1 MSLSSALSIAMSG
14 LTASQAGLSIVS
26 SNVANAGTA
35 GYVSQSLNLN
45 EYGTGGVGTGVQV
58 AGITRALDT
67 YVQSQLRTETS
78 GDGYADQM
86 SSVLQQLQTVYGTP
100 GGQGTLETS
109 FSNLTTAVQ
118 GLQTNSGTFSAQ
130 SAVVTAAQ
138 NMAQELNSTTQ
149 GIQALRTNVQQDIA
163 TSVSTANA
171 AMTQIANLNTQL
183 QGLSPTDPSTATL
196 EDQRDTAINQLAQLV
211 DVRVSTTGNN
221 QVSIYTNSG
230 VQLVG
235 AQASTLS
242 FNGPATLGASNL
254 YSTNPTQN
262 GVGTITL
269 TSPSGATT
277 DMDATSGFSSGQ
289 IAADLQ
295 LRDTTLVQAQSQVD
309 QLAASMSS
317 ALSDTTTAG
326 TAVTAGTQTGFAL
339 DLTNMQPGN
348 TINLT
353 YTNSATG
360 TQQQLQ
366 IVAVG
371 SSSVLPLPTPS
382 SSSPNT
388 AVIGVNISG
397 GLGPSGMA
405 SIVSQLN
412 AALGGANLQFSNTPS
427 GSSTL
432 QVLNGTATG
441 SAVSSASATITTSS
455 LTSGS
460 AALPL
465 FTDGNALYTGAIN
478 SSGSQLTGYAG
489 RITVNPAVVANP
501 SSLTVY
507 STSPA
512 TASGDTTRA
521 NFINSQLTT
530 GSFTY
535 SPATGLGSSSTP
547 FTGTITS
554 YMQQFLG
561 LQGNSATNAQQLAQG
576 QDVVVNT
583 LQQSYNTATGVNM
596 DAQMSN
602 LISLQNA
609 YSANA
614 HVMAVVQSMF
624 TSLLQAV

>member
-78 GDGYADQM
+78 GDGFADQT
-86 SSVLQQLQTVYGTP
+86 SSVLQQLQNVYGTP
-100 GGQGTLETS
+100 GGQGTLETA

-118 GLQTNSGTFSAQ
+118 GLQANSGAASAQ
-130 SAVVTAAQ
+130 SAIVTAAQ
-138 NMAQELNSTTQ
+138 NMAQVLNSTTQ
-149 GIQALRTNVQQDIA
+149 GIQGLRTNVQQDIA
-163 TSVSTANA
+163 TSVSSANA
-171 AMTQIANLNTQL
+171 DMTQIANLNTQL
-183 QGLSPTDPSTATL
+183 QGLSPTDPSAATL
-196 EDQRDTAINQLAQLV
+196 EDQRDTAINQLAQLMGINV
-211 DVRVSTTGNN
+211 TTGGNN
-221 QVSIYTNSG
+221 QGSVYPNSG

-277 DMDATSGFSSGQ
+277 DMDATNGFSSGQ
-289 IAADLQ
+289 IAADLK

-339 DLTNMQPGN
+339 NLSNMQPGN

-353 YTNSATG
+353 YTNTATG

-366 IVAVG
+366 IVAVN

-382 SSSPNT
+382 STSPNT

-397 GLGPSGMA
+397 GLS

-412 AALGGANLQFSNTPS
+412 AALGGPNLQFSNPS
-427 GSSTL
+427 GSTL

-455 LTSGS
+455 LPSGS

-521 NFINSQLTT
+521 DFINSQLTT

-535 SPATGLGSSSTP
+535 SPVTGLGSSSTP

-576 QDVVVNT
+576 QDVVVK
-583 LQQSYNTATGVNM
+583 
-596 DAQMSN
+596 DR
-602 LISLQNA
+602 
-609 YSANA
+609 
-614 HVMAVVQSMF
+614 
-624 TSLLQAV
+624 

>member
-14 LTASQAGLSIVS
+14 LNANQAALAIVS
-26 SNVANAGTA
+26 SNVANASTP
-35 GYVSQSLNLN
+35 GYVSQSVNQV
-45 EYGTGGVGTGVQV
+45 EQGVGSLGTGVQV

-67 YVQSQLRTETS
+67 YVQNQLRTETS
-78 GDGYADQM
+78 GGGYADQI
-86 SSVLQQLQTVYGTP
+86 SNVLSQLQNVYGTP
-100 GGQGTLETS
+100 GSEGTLETA
-109 FSNLTTAVQ
+109 FSNLTSAVQ
-118 GLQTNSGTFSAQ
+118 GLSANSGAYSAQ

-138 NMAQELNSTTQ
+138 NMAQQLNTTTQ
-149 GIQALRTNVQQDIA
+149 GIQALRTNVQQDIG
-163 TSVSTANA
+163 TSVTSANTAMA
-171 AMTQIANLNTQL
+171 QIANLNTQL
-183 QGLSPTDPSTATL
+183 QGLTSSDPGAATL
-196 EDQRDTAINQLAQLV
+196 EDQRDTAISTLSQLM
-211 DVRVSTTGNN
+211 DIRVTTSGNN

-230 VQLVG
+230 IELVG
-235 AQASTLS
+235 AQASKLS
-242 FNGPATLGASNL
+242 FNGPAALNASNL

-269 TSPSGATT
+269 TSPSGATV
-277 DMDATSGFSSGQ
+277 DMDATNGFSSGQ
-289 IAADLQ
+289 IAADLK
-295 LRDTTLVQAQSQVD
+295 LRDSTLVQAQNQVD

-326 TAVTAGTQTGFAL
+326 TAVTSGTQAGFTL

-353 YTNSATG
+353 YTNTATN

-371 SSSVLPLPTPS
+371 TSSVLPLPTPS
-382 SSSPNT
+382 STSPNT
-388 AVIGVNISG
+388 AVIGVNVSG
-397 GLGPSGMA
+397 GMA

-412 AALGGANLQFSNTPS
+412 AALGGANLQFSNPS
-427 GSSTL
+427 GSTL
-432 QVLNGTATG
+432 QVLNGAATG
-441 SAVSSASATITTSS
+441 SAVASASATTTTSS

-460 AALPL
+460 PALPL
-465 FTDGNALYTGAIN
+465 FTDGSALYTGAVN
-478 SSGSQLTGYAG
+478 SSGSQMTGYAG
-489 RITVNPAVVANP
+489 RITVNAAVVANP

-512 TASGDTTRA
+512 TASGDATRA
-521 NFINSQLTT
+521 NFISSQLTS
-530 GSFTY
+530 GSFAY

-547 FTGTITS
+547 FSGTITS
-554 YMQQFLG
+554 YMQQFLS
-561 LQGNSATNAQQLAQG
+561 LQGNNATNAQQLAQG

-583 LQQSYNTATGVNM
+583 LQQSYNSATGVNM

-602 LISLQNA
+602 LIALQNA

-624 TSLLQAV
+624 SALLQAQR

>member
-14 LTASQAGLSIVS
+14 LSASQAGLSIVS
-26 SNVANAGTA
+26 SNVANASTP

-45 EYGTGGVGTGVQV
+45 EYGAGSVGTGVQV

-78 GDGYADQM
+78 GGGYADQM

-100 GGQGTLETS
+100 GGQGTLETA

-118 GLQTNSGTFSAQ
+118 GLAANSGAYSSQ

-163 TSVSTANA
+163 TSVASANA
-171 AMTQIANLNTQL
+171 DMTQIANLNTQL

-196 EDQRDTAINQLAQLV
+196 EDQRDTAINQLAKLV

-254 YSTNPTQN
+254 YNTNPTQN

-277 DMDATSGFSSGQ
+277 DMDATNGFSSGQ
-289 IAADLQ
+289 IAADLK
-295 LRDTTLVQAQSQVD
+295 LRDTTLVQAQNQVD
-309 QLAASMSS
+309 QLAASVSS

-326 TAVTAGTQTGFAL
+326 TAVTSGTQAGFTL

-353 YTNSATG
+353 YTNTATG
-360 TQQQLQ
+360 AQQQLQ

-382 SSSPNT
+382 STSPNT
-388 AVIGVNISG
+388 AVVGVNVSG
-397 GLGPSGMA
+397 GMA

-412 AALGGANLQFSNTPS
+412 AALGGANLQFSNPS
-427 GSSTL
+427 GSTL

-465 FTDGNALYTGAIN
+465 FTDGNALYTGAIT

-521 NFINSQLTT
+521 DFINSQLTT

-535 SPATGLGSSSTP
+535 SPVTGLGSSATP

-561 LQGNSATNAQQLAQG
+561 LQGSNATNAQQLAQG

-624 TSLLQAV
+624 TTLLQAQR